1 MGEEMQ
7 PKIYARRRD
16 HYVFGNLCL
25 EPMLGTGSASVMGYE
40 YDQQ

>member
-1 MGEEMQ
+1 MQ

-16 HYVFGNLCL
+16 HCVFGNLRL
-25 EPMLGTGSASVMGYE
+25 EPMLGTGSASVMEYG